1 MILFLVL
8 VWGHILSHFIV
19 SRAGPDADRMAGMDG
34 DRMAG
39 MDGVV
44 QRYRHRQSNKGQ
56 TDKFDKL
63 EFYQGLVKV
72 GRDQPFPQ

>member
-1 MILFLVL
+1 
-8 VWGHILSHFIV
+8 
-19 SRAGPDADRMAGMDG
+19 MAGMDG